1 MRTGKHISFIM
12 RCMKLNFAAIILI
25 TFCYALLSF
34 KTTRFNDDVFSVI
47 GISSAQANEKISNS
61 ILNGYMQTWGIKN
74 VKNIAAGN
82 RSAVAMDLL
91 SYTKKYLSSDDFARL
106 YAAEKENHKPQLPA
120 APATPEAYR
129 KELIGQA
136 TQTLESAQ
144 KYYDN
149 ASAEDKASFRSA
161 LDDAKKYLEDLQKP
175 DNEFL
180 KYYTDN
186 YATMLEYYSKDSTDK
201 AAKWQENYPDNPM
214 LFIKKRLE
222 EFMAATADID
232 FNAAT
237 IERNGKLYFADQKYE
252 AKNNKWK
259 MAFRA
264 GSDVVQTSR
273 TFVQQWIN
281 EIK

>member
-12 RCMKLNFAAIILI
+12 RSMKLNFSAIILI
-25 TFCYALLSF
+25 AFCYALLSF
-34 KTTRFNDDVFSVI
+34 KTTRFNNDVFAII
-47 GISSAQANEKISNS
+47 GISSTQANEKISNS

-91 SYTKKYLSSDDFARL
+91 SHTKKYLSSDDFVRL

-149 ASAEDKASFRSA
+149 ASAEDKASFKSA

-201 AAKWQENYPDNPM
+201 AAKWQESYPDNPM

>member
-12 RCMKLNFAAIILI
+12 RCMKLNFAVLILLAS
-25 TFCYALLSF
+25 CYAFFSF
-34 KTTRFNDDVFSVI
+34 KTTRFNDDVFAII
-47 GISSAQANEKISNS
+47 GISSTQANEKISNS

-91 SYTKKYLSSDDFARL
+91 SHTKKYLSSDDFARL

-149 ASAEDKASFRSA
+149 ASAEDKASFKSA

-180 KYYTDN
+180 KYYADN

-201 AAKWQENYPDNPM
+201 AAKWLESYPDNPM

>member
-12 RCMKLNFAAIILI
+12 RCMKLNFAVLILI
-25 TFCYALLSF
+25 ASCYALFSF
-34 KTTRFNDDVFSVI
+34 KTTRFNNDVFSVI
-47 GISSAQANEKISNS
+47 GISSTQANEKISNS

-91 SYTKKYLSSDDFARL
+91 SYTKKYLSSDEFARV
-106 YAAEKENHKPQLPA
+106 YAAEKENYKPQLPP

-129 KELIGQA
+129 KELIDQA
-136 TQTLESAQ
+136 TQMAGDAQ

-149 ASAEDKASFRSA
+149 ASAENKALFKSA

-180 KYYTDN
+180 KYYADN
-186 YATMLEYYSKDSTDK
+186 YSTTLEYYQKDSANQ
-201 AAKWQENYPDNPM
+201 AAKWLAKYPDNPM
-214 LFIKKRLE
+214 LFVKNRLE
-222 EFMAATADID
+222 EFMTATAGID

-237 IERNGKLYFADQKYE
+237 VERNGKLYFADQKYE
-252 AKNNKWK
+252 AKDNKWK

-264 GSDVVQTSR
+264 GNDVVQTSR

>member
-1 MRTGKHISFIM
+1 MRFN
-12 RCMKLNFAAIILI
+12 LAALVL
-25 TFCYALLSF
+25 TAACYALISF
-34 KTTRFNDDVFSVI
+34 KTTKFNDDVFATI
-47 GISSAQANEKISNS
+47 GISASQANEKISSS

-82 RSAVAMDLL
+82 RAAVAMDLL

-106 YAAEKENHKPQLPA
+106 YAAEKENHKPSFPPV
-120 APATPEAYR
+120 PATPEAYR
-129 KELIGQA
+129 KELIDQA
-136 TQTLESAQ
+136 KQTADDAQ

-149 ASAEDKASFRSA
+149 ATAEDKTTFKSS

-180 KYYTDN
+180 KYYADN
-186 YATMLEYYSKDSTDK
+186 YSTTLEYYKKDSASK
-201 AAKWQENYPDNPM
+201 AAKWQEKYPDNAM
-214 LFIKKRLE
+214 LFVKKRLE
-222 EFMAATADID
+222 EFMTATADVD

-237 IERNGKLYFADQKYE
+237 VERNGKLYFADQKYE